1 MSCSDMNVSL
11 VSSDGVTF
19 SVPLKVAN
27 LSIFVS
33 MMTDGY
39 DTTGDYDAPDSEFE
53 SIPIL
58 RVPSNVLSMIIEFM
72 KYYHTDPMITIEK
85 PLISNHIGDVVQP
98 WYAIFIARVK
108 HENMLYDIVNA
119 ANYMYIQSLLDL
131 SCAAV
136 ATLIHEKSVSDI
148 MNELY
153 ITA

>member
-1 MSCSDMNVSL
+1 MSCSDLNVTL
-11 VSSDGVTF
+11 VSSDGVAF
-19 SVPLKVAN
+19 SVPSKVAN

-33 MMTDGY
+33 MMTDE
-39 DTTGDYDAPDSEFE
+39 YDASDYEFE
-53 SIPIL
+53 SIPVML
-58 RVPSNVLSMIIEFM
+58 VPSNVLSMIIEFM

-98 WYAIFIARVK
+98 WYAIFIERVK

>member
-11 VSSDGVTF
+11 VSSDGVSF
-19 SVPLKVAN
+19 SVPIKVAR

-33 MMTDGY
+33 VMTDDCDN
-39 DTTGDYDAPDSEFE
+39 DTDNNEC
-53 SIPIL
+53 IPIMRVDSKVL
-58 RVPSNVLSMIIEFM
+58 RMIIEYM
-72 KYYHTDPMITIEK
+72 YYYSTDPMITIEK
-85 PLISNHIGDVVQP
+85 PLVSNYIGDVVQD
-98 WYAIFIARVK
+98 WYAVFIERVK
-108 HENMLYDIVNA
+108 YENMLYDIVNA

-136 ATLIHEKSVSDI
+136 ATLIHEKSVSEV

>member
-1 MSCSDMNVSL
+1 MSCSDLNVTL
-11 VSSDGVTF
+11 VSSDGVAF
-19 SVPLKVAN
+19 SVPSKVAN

-33 MMTDGY
+33 MMTDE
-39 DTTGDYDAPDSEFE
+39 YDASDYEFE
-53 SIPIL
+53 SIPVML
-58 RVPSNVLSMIIEFM
+58 VPSNVLSMIIEFM
-72 KYYHTDPMITIEK
+72 HYYHTDPMITIEK

-98 WYAIFIARVK
+98 WYAIFIERVK

-136 ATLIHEKSVSDI
+136 ATLIHEKSVSDV

>member
-1 MSCSDMNVSL
+1 MSCSDLNVTL
-11 VSSDGVTF
+11 VSSDGVAF

-33 MMTDGY
+33 MMTDE
-39 DTTGDYDAPDSEFE
+39 YDASDYEFE
-53 SIPIL
+53 IIPVML
-58 RVPSNVLSMIIEFM
+58 VPSNVLSMIIEFM
-72 KYYHTDPMITIEK
+72 HYYHTDPMITIEK
-85 PLISNHIGDVVQP
+85 PLISNHMGDVVQP
-98 WYAIFIARVK
+98 WYDIFIERVK

-136 ATLIHEKSVSDI
+136 AMLIHEKNVSEV

>member
-1 MSCSDMNVSL
+1 MSCSDLNVTL
-11 VSSDGVTF
+11 VSSDGVAF
-19 SVPLKVAN
+19 SVPSKVAN

-33 MMTDGY
+33 MMTDE
-39 DTTGDYDAPDSEFE
+39 YDASDYEFE
-53 SIPIL
+53 SIPVML
-58 RVPSNVLSMIIEFM
+58 VPSNVLSMIIEFM
-72 KYYHTDPMITIEK
+72 HYYHTDPMITIEK

-98 WYAIFIARVK
+98 WYAIFIERVK